1 MSEQLL
7 LVGSIP
13 LDTPQDVF
21 ETFGAPLGRFLSAVP
36 DGEVGP
42 RSHWISRIH
51 YQVFAGH
58 PEFDILAHPR
68 PDNGVER
75 LNPHDNSDRWQFK
88 VRDGVERVR
97 FGDPGWRL
105 GFARDAVNSYFVFRT
120 LKEKGVLP
128 RHLRFQV
135 SMPMVNSAL
144 PPRVF
149 PVEGDLDKIKPGF
162 EAALRA
168 ELAKIV
174 EKIPAEELAIQWDCA
189 TEVQDAYGAIPQLPR
204 ESMIERNVAQVRNLS
219 PGIPEDVALGYHLC
233 FGTLGGWPRFQPET
247 LSETVKLANAFL
259 EASGRRVDW
268 IHIPLLDTEDEA
280 FFAPL
285 KELNPRGARV
295 YLGAIHNMERF
306 RQRVA
311 LARKY
316 LPEFG
321 LAAYCGFGRS
331 PVDGTAGHPR
341 RPRQGGRVRGLS
353 VWARPTRG
361 LADGADPRQIRPG
374 TARAEGG
381 RRASGGLIREARA
394 ATAALGRR
402 WSAPRPHGARQ
413 RGRQKGVCPGMQ
425 PQGCNDG
432 SWDGRLAAE
441 RVSPELAQ
449 EPG

>member
-204 ESMIERNVAQVRNLS
+204 ESMIERNVSQVRNLS

-247 LSETVKLANAFL
+247 LSETVKTCERLPGGIGPAGGLDPHPAAGHRGRGFL
-259 EASGRRVDW
+259 RTAQGAQPARR
-268 IHIPLLDTEDEA
+268 
-280 FFAPL
+280 
-285 KELNPRGARV
+285 ARLSRRDPQ
-295 YLGAIHNMERF
+295 YGAIPAACGVGPQVPAGIRAG
-306 RQRVA
+306 RV
-311 LARKY
+311 LR
-316 LPEFG
+316 LRTQP
-321 LAAYCGFGRS
+321 GR
-331 PVDGTAGHPR
+331 GTAGHPR
-341 RPRQGGRVRGLS
+341 RPREGGRVRGLS

-361 LADGADPRQIRPG
+361 LADGPDPPRQIQPG
-374 TARAEGG
+374 TARGEAVAG
-381 RRASGGLIREARA
+381 RSETSSAR
-394 ATAALGRR
+394 
-402 WSAPRPHGARQ
+402 
-413 RGRQKGVCPGMQ
+413 RGRQLRPSGQVVGSPTAWRAPKGP
-425 PQGCNDG
+425 PK
-432 SWDGRLAAE
+432 GRMPRHATPRL
-441 RVSPELAQ
+441 Q
-449 EPG
+449 